1 MDEMDAMKRLSIKPE
16 GYMTEP
22 PKSKLQRLLDERIS
36 MTEAISLAAQ
46 IVASYPGGDK
56 ATEAYLGAIAAT
68 LQKYPAS
75 IARQCASLDR
85 GMVCEARGYPLPQIA
100 DVVAWCEA
108 KTEPLRV
115 QIDTEKRRAQQFADR
130 DDYLARESFQRPR
143 RLTIEQLKEKYG
155 DWHNDW
161 KEYHAEE
168 VPTSEPVTSKRYSY
182 KEFLEISKRGEVKSR
197 PIGRFENPPVTGHKL
212 TEEEILAARK
222 KLSEDIGKDA
232 FDAIPNA

>member
-1 MDEMDAMKRLSIKPE
+1 
-16 GYMTEP
+16 
-22 PKSKLQRLLDERIS
+22 

-68 LQKYPAS
+68 LQNYPAS
-75 IARQCASLDR
+75 VARQCASLNR
-85 GMVCEARGYPLPQIA
+85 GMVCEARGYPLPQVA

-108 KTEPLRV
+108 KTEPLHR
-115 QIDTEKRRAQQFADR
+115 QYDTEARRAQQFKDR
-130 DDYLARESFQRPR
+130 EDYLAREQLERPR

-161 KEYHAEE
+161 KEYKAQEE
-168 VPTSEPVTSKRYSY
+168 QTSAPLTTKRYTY
-182 KEFLEISKRGEVKSR
+182 KEFLEMAKRGEVKSR

-232 FDAIPNA
+232 FDAIPDA